1 MRKNLISL
9 DKLPI
14 GNFAIIRKL
23 LSEGINRRRILDLGL
38 IYGTRVEAL
47 RKSPAG
53 DPIAY
58 EFRGTVIAFR
68 KEEASKILVETID

>member
-1 MRKNLISL
+1 MSKNLISL

-14 GNFAIIRKL
+14 GHFGIVKKL
-23 LSEGINRRRILDLGL
+23 LSQGINRRRMLDLGL
-38 IYGTRVEAL
+38 IYDTKVEAL

-68 KEEASKILVETID
+68 KKEASKILVEIIY